1 MDNVPTGGSETFPST
16 SNEKDKFLPNR
27 QEVGQIWTTGT
38 WSDAHVF
45 LQKSFLG
52 SQYFILSKIQCKF
65 SEARPRAKNLH
76 ARRSTKFDDS
86 LKRA

>member
-16 SNEKDKFLPNR
+16 FGEKDKFLPNR
-27 QEVGQIWTTGT
+27 HEVGQIWTTCT
-38 WSDAHVF
+38 WYDAHVF

-52 SQYFILSKIQCKF
+52 SKYAILSKIQCKF
-65 SEARPRAKNLH
+65 SEARSPAKNLQ

-86 LKRA
+86 LKRG